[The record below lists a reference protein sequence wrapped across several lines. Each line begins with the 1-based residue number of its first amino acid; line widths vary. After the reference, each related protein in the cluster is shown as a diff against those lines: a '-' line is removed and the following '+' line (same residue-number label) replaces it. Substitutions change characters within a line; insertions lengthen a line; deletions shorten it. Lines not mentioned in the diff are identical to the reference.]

1 MVPFSYYTTYITCTI
16 GHYISSLSRHKQYFS
31 FTLALT
37 KAISKRY
44 TKVSFITFSTPN
56 KSIDLLFMRRGGKII
71 KENIQQMTHQQQQY
85 SSSEMIDYKYEHKI
99 SS

>member
-1 MVPFSYYTTYITCTI
+1 MILLSGYGLYPFS
-16 GHYISSLSRHKQYFS
+16 GLDSLEINNLKSAKENV
-31 FTLALT
+31 
-37 KAISKRY
+37 I
-44 TKVSFITFSTPN
+44 FSTPN

>member
-1 MVPFSYYTTYITCTI
+1 
-16 GHYISSLSRHKQYFS
+16 
-31 FTLALT
+31 
-37 KAISKRY
+37 
-44 TKVSFITFSTPN
+44 
-56 KSIDLLFMRRGGKII
+56 MRRGGKII

>member
-1 MVPFSYYTTYITCTI
+1 MVPFSYYTTYITI
-16 GHYISSLSRHKQYFS
+16 MYHYISSLSRHKQYFS

-44 TKVSFITFSTPN
+44 TKVNFVTFSSPN